1 MLSTTMAMQVQQ
13 RKLRRGAWSQF
24 EWPINLCNEQDVASL
39 N

>member
-1 MLSTTMAMQVQQ
+1 MEATIINQ
-13 RKLRRGAWSQF
+13 KGAWSQF